1 MQDNTQKHLGGALQ
15 GLVVAA
21 SGHNSAESVIEGLGV
36 MHLEHAE
43 APHAIVVALRADVAH
58 HALKTLL
65 VRRTDG

>member
-21 SGHNSAESVIEGLGV
+21 GGHKRAESVIEGLGV
-36 MHLEHAE
+36 LHLEYAE

-58 HALKTLL
+58 DALKNIP
-65 VRRTDG
+65 REAY

>member
-1 MQDNTQKHLGGALQ
+1 
-15 GLVVAA
+15 
-21 SGHNSAESVIEGLGV
+21 